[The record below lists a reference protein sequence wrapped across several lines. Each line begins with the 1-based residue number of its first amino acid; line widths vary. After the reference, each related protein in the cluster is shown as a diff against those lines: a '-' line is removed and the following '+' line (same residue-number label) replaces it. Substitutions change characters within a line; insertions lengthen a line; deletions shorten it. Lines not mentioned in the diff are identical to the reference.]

1 MKRILPILAMVCGSV
16 LMQEPGHGAAHA
28 QSTSPFAPVI
38 MVNDLG
44 ITAFEIEQRMKFMA
58 LLRQSGDLRAEAE
71 KALIEDRLRESAA
84 RQAGITLSQE
94 GLEQGMAEFA
104 SRGNMNT
111 DQFLQELGKGGV
123 EAQTFRDF
131 VRAGLLWRETI
142 RAKYANRIRITATDI
157 DRAMLVESARGQ
169 TTRVLISEIIIPAPP
184 GQEAEAMAAAR
195 RASTASGD
203 ASFSA
208 LAREL
213 SATESAPRG
222 GHLDWMEI
230 SNMPPALRSVI
241 LGLKP
246 GQASA
251 PMEIPNAV
259 AVFMLRSIDEGG
271 KAPASAQTL
280 EYARFVVGPA
290 GIADSARQVAE
301 VEARIDRCDDLY
313 GVAKGLP
320 EDRLIRE
327 TQPQGAIPQDIA
339 IALASMDIN
348 ETRALQRGANTE
360 LVMLCKREKTVAEG
374 ETAPSREE
382 IGQRLSNERLNAYSE
397 SDMADLLA
405 GAVIVRP

>member
-16 LMQEPGHGAAHA
+16 LMQEPGRGAALA
-28 QSTSPFAPVI
+28 QSASPFAPVI

-44 ITAFEIEQRMKFMA
+44 ITAFEIEQRVKFMS
-58 LLRQSGDLRAEAE
+58 LLRQAGDLQAEAE

-84 RQAGITLSQE
+84 KRAGITLSQE
-94 GLEQGMAEFA
+94 ALEQGMAEFA
-104 SRGNMNT
+104 SRGNLST
-111 DQFLQELGKGGV
+111 EQFLQELAKGGV
-123 EAQTFRDF
+123 EVQTFRDF

-142 RAKYANRIRITATDI
+142 RAKYANRTRIAAADI
-157 DRAMLVESARGQ
+157 NRAMQVESTRGQ

-195 RASTASGD
+195 RASAATGD

-222 GHLDWMEI
+222 GHLDWMDV
-230 SNMPPALRSVI
+230 SNMPPALRSVVM
-241 LGLKP
+241 GLKP

-251 PMEIPNAV
+251 PMAIPNAV

-271 KAPASAQTL
+271 KAPAAAQTL
-280 EYARFVVGPA
+280 EYARFIVGPVGA
-290 GIADSARQVAE
+290 ADTARQVAE

-313 GVAKGLP
+313 GVARGLP

-327 TQPQGAIPQDIA
+327 TQPQSAIPQDIG

-348 ETRALQRGANTE
+348 ETRALQRGVNTE
-360 LVMLCKREKTVAEG
+360 LVMLCKREKIVAEG
-374 ETAPSREE
+374 ETAPTRDE
-382 IGQRLSNERLNAYSE
+382 IGQRLTNERLNAYSE
-397 SDMADLLA
+397 SELADLLA